1 MSAIATPEHVYR
13 YLAPSEVSGG
23 DCRLATSGG
32 VGDHPVL
39 AEGFI
44 AAPQP
49 AARALLVVA
58 GVASKRFWTPPNMV
72 AAAILAADPVV
83 TASADAL
90 RFESFSQCCGVYAR
104 FDLTTD
110 GFDGQVHRNGTTNVD
125 VNPPLRAA
133 LARIGSRDPMRLRV
147 GGDELALTTVE
158 GQVIEKRVP
167 LPERWVRGF
176 AEAAVALSPLE
187 PVFELNGAG
196 LRSFLDG
203 LPSTPN
209 RGPSWIVPSGASAR
223 VSSRAGAGGVAAGG
237 VERLRFLREL
247 APYVSS
253 LTAFGSVGAGASER
267 TTAWIAALEGGH
279 LTFAISPTPSRGFS
293 GEGGLLHALAMPDG
307 ADDGRTELASVG
319 RLGYDSAKA
328 SWFARDLPFDRSPL
342 GQPGTRLA
350 NARELVAAGA
360 VKATV
365 NGYEVRSGT
374 DEYRVRQVEG
384 DWRCTCPW
392 WGRHGADRGPCKH
405 VLAVVLDRHDAQGYD
420 RSASRGAC

>member
-1 MSAIATPEHVYR
+1 MSTVATPEHVYR
-13 YLAPSEVSGG
+13 YLAPSEVAGG

-32 VGDHPVL
+32 VADHPSL
-39 AEGFI
+39 ADGFV

-58 GVASKRFWTPPNMV
+58 GVAGKRFWVPPNMV

-83 TASADAL
+83 TASADSL

-110 GFDGQVHRNGTTNVD
+110 AFDGQVHRDGTTNVD

-133 LARIGSRDPMRLRV
+133 LARVGSRDPLRLRIGTEEIAV
-147 GGDELALTTVE
+147 TTIE

-176 AEAAVALSPLE
+176 AEVSVALSPLE
-187 PVFELNGAG
+187 PVFELSAAG

-203 LPSTPN
+203 LPTSPT
-209 RGPSWIVPSGASAR
+209 RSPSWVVPSGRTAR
-223 VSSRAGAGGVAAGG
+223 VASRGAAGGVAIGG

-253 LTAFGSVGAGASER
+253 LTAFGPAGAAAGEGTS
-267 TTAWIAALEGGH
+267 AWIAALEGGR
-279 LTFAISPTPSRGFS
+279 LTFAVSPTPSRGFS
-293 GEGGLLHALAMPDG
+293 GEGGLLHALAMPDDVG
-307 ADDGRTELASVG
+307 DGRIEQASVG
-319 RLGYDSAKA
+319 RLGYDSATA

-342 GQPGTRLA
+342 GQPSSRLA
-350 NARELVAAGA
+350 NARELVAAGG
-360 VKATV
+360 VEATGD
-365 NGYEVRSGT
+365 GYAVRSGT
-374 DEYRVRQVEG
+374 DEYRVRQVKG
-384 DWRCTCPW
+384 NWRCTCPW

-405 VLAVVLDRHDAQGYD
+405 VLAVVLD
-420 RSASRGAC
+420 SR

>member
-158 GQVIEKRVP
+158 GQVIERVC
-167 LPERWVRGF
+167 R
-176 AEAAVALSPLE
+176 
-187 PVFELNGAG
+187 G
-196 LRSFLDG
+196 LR
-203 LPSTPN
+203 
-209 RGPSWIVPSGASAR
+209 
-223 VSSRAGAGGVAAGG
+223 
-237 VERLRFLREL
+237 
-247 APYVSS
+247 
-253 LTAFGSVGAGASER
+253 
-267 TTAWIAALEGGH
+267 
-279 LTFAISPTPSRGFS
+279 
-293 GEGGLLHALAMPDG
+293 
-307 ADDGRTELASVG
+307 
-319 RLGYDSAKA
+319 
-328 SWFARDLPFDRSPL
+328 
-342 GQPGTRLA
+342 
-350 NARELVAAGA
+350 
-360 VKATV
+360 
-365 NGYEVRSGT
+365 
-374 DEYRVRQVEG
+374 
-384 DWRCTCPW
+384 
-392 WGRHGADRGPCKH
+392 
-405 VLAVVLDRHDAQGYD
+405 
-420 RSASRGAC
+420 